1 MKSYSH
7 KCHIF
12 YSVEVPSEVEEV
24 IDDVTTDVELPAKVI
39 LFNDEWHTFDEV
51 INQLIKAVKCSWDK
65 AESLTLEVHN
75 QGKACVYEGA
85 MNDCL
90 GVSSV
95 LEEIALHTQI
105 EY

>member
-1 MKSYSH
+1 MKLFSH
-7 KCHIF
+7 KYDF
-12 YSVEVPSEVEEV
+12 FFSTEVPSEVEE
-24 IDDVTTDVELPAKVI
+24 ILDDVTTDVELPAKVI

-51 INQLIKAVKCSWDK
+51 INQLIKAVKCSRDK
-65 AESLTLEVHN
+65 AEALTLEVHN
-75 QGKACVYEGA
+75 QGKACVYEGS

-90 GVSSV
+90 GVSSI